1 MLRLLLTCLIL
12 ITSISTR
19 AQLLLG
25 VGAQADFP
33 MMFNEFVG
41 GYHHQTGNPGFRLAA
56 CYESEQSNFS
66 PAATVSISTA
76 SLPVQWV
83 ANEFVLS
90 MDFVHLQAMLFGRLK
105 KEVNNG
111 LLYYGVGIGVSH
123 FSGDGVTIGGSDNV
137 QLQTTLSD
145 SSKYIKMLAP
155 TVAFNIEYIRPIAN
169 SNFSYSIGGQLNY
182 FYFYDKTTTYRID
195 IVDTKGRYFK
205 TSPQLSGHTLNPMLF
220 VNLYYRFGDTR
231 GRY

>member
-1 MLRLLLTCLIL
+1 MSNLLVLSL
-12 ITSISTR
+12 STN

-33 MMFNEFVG
+33 MMFNEYVG
-41 GYHHQTGNPGFRLAA
+41 GYHHQTGNPGFRIAA
-56 CYESEQSNFS
+56 SYQSDRSTFS

-90 MDFVHLQAMLFGRLK
+90 MDFIHLQAMLFGRLK
-105 KEVNNG
+105 KELNNG

-123 FSGDGVTIGGSDNV
+123 FSGDGVTIGGSDEV

-145 SSKYIKMLAP
+145 SSQYIKLLAP

-182 FYFYDKTTTYRID
+182 FYFFDKTTTYRID

-205 TSPQLSGHTLNPMLF
+205 TNPQLSGHTFNPMLF
-220 VNLYYRFGDTR
+220 VNLYYRLGS
-231 GRY
+231 GSSRY